1 MNSSSTVVRALVL
14 VPTKELAKQ
23 AHRNIKVE
31 LKISISCSIHVC
43 STCMQVQVVG

>member
-23 AHRNIKVE
+23 AHRNIKVK
-31 LKISISCSIHVC
+31 LKMLISCSIC
-43 STCMQVQVVG
+43 STCMQVHLVR